1 MNLRRVATLVLGM
14 LVLAGLS
21 AFAEPPVNFTG
32 TWQLDKTRS
41 VLPASAPS
49 RGDMTMVI
57 DHKGDMLKIERHAE
71 FMGMHRTFKAT
82 YYTDGR
88 EVSNPA
94 PRGQTVITKSHWDG
108 KNLVTVGRGSKVTN
122 GETDESTD
130 VKKLEEDGRV
140 MVIDLTVKRPGKE
153 AEKAH
158 SVYVKK

>member
-41 VLPASAPS
+41 VLPASVPS
-49 RGDMTMVI
+49 RGDMT
-57 DHKGDMLKIERHAE
+57 
-71 FMGMHRTFKAT
+71 
-82 YYTDGR
+82 
-88 EVSNPA
+88 
-94 PRGQTVITKSHWDG
+94 
-108 KNLVTVGRGSKVTN
+108 
-122 GETDESTD
+122 
-130 VKKLEEDGRV
+130 

>member
-1 MNLRRVATLVLGM
+1 MNLSRVATIVLVAS
-14 LVLAGLS
+14 VCAGLP

-41 VLPASAPS
+41 VLPASIPS
-49 RGDMTMVI
+49 SGDMTMVI
-57 DHKGDMLKIERHAE
+57 DHTGDTLKIERRAE
-71 FMGMHRTFKAT
+71 LMGMHRTFKST

-94 PRGQTVITKSHWDG
+94 PRGQTIISKSHWDG
-108 KNLVTVGRGSKVTN
+108 KNLVTLSRGSKVTN

-130 VKKLEEDGRV
+130 VKKLEEDGKV